1 MKRIPGFLAMM
12 TFCIG
17 QSVAQDYIQYQRCF
31 NNIDKELKNKN
42 FRNACLIL
50 DTVDRQYEFVFAK
63 HCMMALQICCQDNDS
78 VRAAIW
84 LKRSFRQGIPSWIIR
99 QNYIAS
105 RCLNYKNTLDVWNNY
120 DSLRALYQSSI
131 DTALANRIKH
141 LMSRDMRY
149 TRKVNDGF
157 FLLRYTLYGI
167 QWIHN
172 NSVVHRELKS
182 IIEERGFPGERQIG
196 LLNNLE
202 DSVKWMPIIRQDGLN
217 NYLIEGKA
225 FFMLLHYFSTPRN
238 HINPLLFKSVIN
250 GNLSV
255 ENYAR
260 ISDYQYLNSKHRKRD
275 SCYYTHSSATE
286 EIDIVDKRRF
296 KIGLFTYAQQKQN
309 SELYWTRKRAGT
321 LLKEII
327 YE

>member
-1 MKRIPGFLAMM
+1 MKGIFALFALVI
-12 TFCIG
+12 FCIG
-17 QSVAQDYIQYQRCF
+17 HSRAQDYIQYQRYF
-31 NNIDKELKNKN
+31 NRIDREVKSKN
-42 FRNACLIL
+42 FREACLIL

-63 HCMMALQICCQDNDS
+63 HCMMALQICCQHNDS
-78 VRAAIW
+78 ARASIW

-99 QNYIAS
+99 QDYIAS
-105 RCLNYKNTLDVWNNY
+105 RCLNYKNTLDVWNAY
-120 DSLRALYQSSI
+120 DSLRTVYKSSI
-131 DTALANRIKH
+131 DTALANRIKY

-167 QWIHN
+167 QWIHS
-172 NSVVHRELKS
+172 NSVIHKELKS
-182 IIEERGFPGERQIG
+182 IIEERVFPGERLIG
-196 LLNNLE
+196 LTNNLE
-202 DSVKWMPIIRQDGLN
+202 DSVKWIPIIGQDGLN

-238 HINPLLFKSVIN
+238 HINPLLFKSVVN
-250 GNLSV
+250 GNLPV

-260 ISDYQYLNSKHRKRD
+260 ISDYQYLNSKHRKHD
-275 SCYYTHSSATE
+275 SCYYTHSLATE

-309 SELYWTRKRAGT
+309 KDLYWARKRAGT